1 MMSVFPPL
9 IPNTFMISFLLS
21 KTFLQANHNF
31 IVVATN
37 IAVHCHP
44 NSLLQRITTIPSS
57 SLRMPGKPMA
67 SGSFKSVYKAT
78 WDRPGQ
84 QPLEVAVLVL
94 RQGGSF
100 AEEIEIFERL
110 GQHPHLV
117 KLLAVSSRPPAGNIC
132 IVCEFAPKGSL
143 DCLLQELAEKGENS
157 ANTVLLTAA
166 LQVCMPLQ
174 FC

>member
-1 MMSVFPPL
+1 VVGAIHFILVKHEFYRL
-9 IPNTFMISFLLS
+9 ITI
-21 KTFLQANHNF
+21 F

-37 IAVHCHP
+37 P
-44 NSLLQRITTIPSS
+44 NSLLQAITTIPFSELKMS
-57 SLRMPGKPMA
+57 GKPMA

-78 WDRPGQ
+78 WARPGH
-84 QPLEVAVLVL
+84 PVEVAVLVL
-94 RQGGSF
+94 RQGGSL

-117 KLLAVSSRPPAGNIC
+117 KLLAVSSRPPSGDIC
-132 IVCEFAPKGSL
+132 MVCEFAQKGSL
-143 DCLLQELAEKGENS
+143 DCVLQELAEKGENN

-166 LQVCMPLQ
+166 LQVCMQLL